1 MLFDMKNLKDYAK
14 EKGIKYRA
22 AWNRY
27 KAGKIDGAFQ
37 DEMGNIL
44 IDEHRHKPHYTI
56 CYCRVSSSQNKDN
69 LEKQAER
76 LTAYCAAKGYKVEQL
91 VKECASGLNDKRPK
105 LMKVLEN
112 PDVTRIVVE
121 HHDRL
126 TRFGFNYL
134 ERWMAA
140 KGCEIEVINAAAN
153 DKDDLMNDFVS
164 LVTSF
169 TARLYGLRRSKRKT
183 EQLIARLNDENNA
196 LK

>member
-1 MLFDMKNLKDYAK
+1 MKSLKDYAK

-27 KAGKIDGAFQ
+27 KAGKIEGAFQ

-44 IDEHRHKPHYTI
+44 IDENRHKPHYVV

-76 LTAYCAAKGYKVEQL
+76 LTAYCAAKGYKVDQL

-105 LMKVLEN
+105 LMKILEN

-140 KGCEIEVINAAAN
+140 KGCEIEVINPAAN
-153 DKDDLMNDFVS
+153 DKEDLMKDFVS

-183 EQLIARLNDENNA
+183 EQLIQQLNNENNA
-196 LK
+196 LQ

>member
-1 MLFDMKNLKDYAK
+1 MKNLKDYAK

-27 KAGKIDGAFQ
+27 KLGKIEGAFQ

-44 IDEHRHKPHYTI
+44 IDENRHKPHYTI
-56 CYCRVSSSQNKDN
+56 CYCRVSSSQNKDK

-105 LMKVLEN
+105 LMKELEN

-169 TARLYGLRRSKRKT
+169 TARLYGSRLSKRKT
-183 EQLIARLNDENNA
+183 EQLIAQLNDENNA
-196 LK
+196 FK